1 MFLSKIFN
9 SFLSCNK
16 LNNQSKAF
24 LDKKVSELIS
34 YCVSKNYNHIVME
47 DLNIQKCST
56 NIKSKNGLNYNR
68 LASLIHLNDIKNVI
82 KRIANHFEIM
92 VSFVDPKFTSKQ
104 CLVCGNIDKNNRLNQ
119 ETFKCVGDGFEST
132 NADFNA
138 ACNIKNRIAIFKDK
152 LTFKFDKNFNGFK
165 QSKYNSKNDYLEM
178 YKNFDKMLIMD
189 QIWLT
194 FKM

>member
-1 MFLSKIFN
+1 
-9 SFLSCNK
+9 
-16 LNNQSKAF
+16 
-24 LDKKVSELIS
+24 
-34 YCVSKNYNHIVME
+34 ME
-47 DLNIQKCST
+47 NLNIQKCST

-82 KRIANHFEIM
+82 KRIANHYEIM

-104 CLVCGNIDKNNRLNQ
+104 CLVCGNIDNENRLNQ
-119 ETFKCVGDGFEST
+119 ETFKCTKHDFVS
-132 NADFNA
+132 NADLNA

-152 LTFKFDKNFNGFK
+152 LTFKFDKDFNGFK

-189 QIWLT
+189 QIWKV
-194 FKM
+194 FKL